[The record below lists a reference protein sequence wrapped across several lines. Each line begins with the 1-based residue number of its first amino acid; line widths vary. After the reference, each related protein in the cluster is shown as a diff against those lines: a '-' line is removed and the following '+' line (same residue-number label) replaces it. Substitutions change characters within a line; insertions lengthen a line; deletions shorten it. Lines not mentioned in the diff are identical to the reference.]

1 MINPDFLDDLGWR
14 MGEVYAAVTD
24 RLLINLAKRFRVMK
38 PDEAPGGAFE
48 YQAQKLAEMGQVT
61 AESVRIIVRMLGGAD
76 EALRRCIEQSILAAL
91 DDVEPQLRAAAEAG
105 LLGAEIVPP
114 EVSPRMTAAFAEYYA
129 QSADKLN
136 LVNTVMLESTQNA
149 YARTVSDIV
158 GRVQRA
164 QGILNVAA
172 GQLVTGAQSFNV
184 AMRDAVNAMVENG
197 LTGYVDHGGHHW
209 TPEAYVAMDMRT
221 TFHNTARR
229 AFWDRN
235 EEYGNDLYIVSQHPG
250 ARPLCYPW
258 QCKVISRA
266 NDHRWVKDGAGNPV
280 QVFAENETTYGE
292 PAGLFGI
299 NCGHHP
305 YVWIAGASMVP
316 EVAQNDEA
324 NAKQYAESQ
333 KQRELE
339 RELRKAKL
347 ALEVERA
354 RGSDAATI
362 REKRADVKRAGER
375 LDDFCDA
382 TGRKRRRE
390 REYAPVN
397 ATWPK

>member
-1 MINPDFLDDLGWR
+1 MVNPDFLEDLGWR
-14 MGEVYAAVTD
+14 MSEVYAATVD

-48 YQAQKLAEMGQVT
+48 YQAQKLAELGQVT
-61 AESVRIIVRMLGGAD
+61 AESVRIIARMLGGAD
-76 EALRRCIEQSILAAL
+76 AALQQCIEQSIIAAL
-91 DDVEPQLRAAAEAG
+91 DDVEPQLREAAEAG
-105 LLGAEIVPP
+105 LLGGGVVPP
-114 EVSPRMTAAFAEYYA
+114 EVPPRMTAAFAEYYA
-129 QSADKLN
+129 QSADRLN
-136 LVNTVMLESTQNA
+136 LVNTVMLESTQDA

-158 GRVQRA
+158 SRVQRT
-164 QGILNVAA
+164 QGILNTAA
-172 GQLVTGAQSFNV
+172 GQLVTGAQSFNA
-184 AMRDAVNAMVENG
+184 AMRQAVEAMIENG
-197 LTGYVDHGGHHW
+197 LTGFVDHGGHHW

-221 TFHNTARR
+221 TFHNTTRR

-235 EEYGNDLYIVSQHPG
+235 AEYGNDLYIVSQHPG

-280 QVFAENETTYGE
+280 QVFAQNETSYGE

-305 YVWIAGASMVP
+305 DLFIAGASMVP
-316 EVAQNDEA
+316 EVAQDDEE
-324 NAKQYAESQ
+324 NARQYAESQ
-333 KQRELE
+333 RQRELE
-339 RELRKAKL
+339 RDLRMAKL

-354 RGSDAATI
+354 RGADAETI
-362 REKRADVKRAGER
+362 KAKRADVKRASER
-375 LDDFCDA
+375 LDDFCNE

-390 REYAPVN
+390 REYAPVD
-397 ATWPK
+397 ATWPE